1 MAAIRPDVH
10 ATATLDQ
17 RLRQL
22 GTTIRWAPAP
32 LWGTSTSEHAR
43 YAVYLA
49 GSIVGW
55 TLAGLAMAAI
65 VGRALGLLG

>member
-10 ATATLDQ
+10 PTATLDQ